1 MSYCSNKYPSLRWG
15 MSTLGCPQCNLP
27 QALEIADRYGI
38 EFLEIRTLNNTVD
51 CQKTLYYPE
60 NEEAMRCIAAAG
72 RCRVLD
78 SSFGLTADAPDA
90 RDALLQIARTADDF
104 GIPYVRVFGG
114 GNFGEEID
122 NVRLRRAAANVE
134 WFQSLNLKTKLALET
149 HDICSSAK
157 SCRDLQKHLGYDLPI
172 IWDAHHTRQ
181 LAEESFADS
190 YRLLGDS
197 IVGVHFKDSH
207 YAIKDGTRICEY
219 DRIGEGIVPLDEL
232 FSLLEQNH
240 CQVPVILEHEKYWR
254 KYLPEIDVMLDSWR
268 KYCNG

>member
-1 MSYCSNKYPSLRWG
+1 MSSCSNKYPSLRWG
-15 MSTLGCPQCNLP
+15 MSTLGCPECNLP

-60 NEEAMRCIAAAG
+60 NEVVMRKIAAAG
-72 RCRVLD
+72 RCRILD

-90 RDALLQIARTADDF
+90 REALLQIVHTADDF
-104 GIPYVRVFGG
+104 GVPYVRVFGG

-122 NVRLRRAAANVE
+122 KEHLRHAAANVE
-134 WFQSLNLKTKLALET
+134 WFQSLNIKTKLALET

-157 SCRDLQKHLGYDLPI
+157 SCRDLQEHLGYDLPI

-190 YRLLGDS
+190 YNLLGDS

-207 YAIKDGTRICEY
+207 YAVKDGIRICEY

-232 FSLLEQNH
+232 FSLLEQNQ
-240 CQVPVILEHEKYWR
+240 CQGPVTLEHEKYWR
-254 KYLPEIDVMLDSWR
+254 KYLPEIDVMLESWR
-268 KYCNG
+268 QYCNG